1 MLQYCNDELLQTQLV
16 PHKIISL
23 LTLTDNANNNIILHK
38 GTVNCYECS
47 NRGICDKS
55 TGVCKCIKPFS
66 SSNGINL
73 KGTTESGNRGDC
85 GYFNPI
91 EELDKQDV
99 NDDL

>member
-1 MLQYCNDELLQTQLV
+1 M
-16 PHKIISL
+16 
-23 LTLTDNANNNIILHK
+23 LTLTDERNNNIILHK

-47 NRGICDKS
+47 KRGICDKES
-55 TGVCKCIKPFS
+55 GICKCIKPFS

-73 KGTTESGNRGDC
+73 KGITESGNRGDC

-91 EELDKQDV
+91 ESLEKQDV